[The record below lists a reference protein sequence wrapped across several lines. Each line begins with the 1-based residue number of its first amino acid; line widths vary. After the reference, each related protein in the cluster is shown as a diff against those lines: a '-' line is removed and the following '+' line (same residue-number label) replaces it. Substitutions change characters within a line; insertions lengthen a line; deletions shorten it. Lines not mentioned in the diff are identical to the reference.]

1 MPRAPSPKDNQ
12 ASTTT
17 PKKAA
22 APKKATRAAP
32 PRARAITALTF
43 NEMLTRIVNERLGQA
58 RYSLRYEGQS
68 KWSLMSE
75 MGNGDVMQEANS
87 GSTTLLYIRL
97 TSSSTFDVEML
108 LPFELILNNLPL
120 TNTNN
125 HMVELS
131 TVLISVLNWPN
142 VVVATER
149 RVRFLQQM
157 QQMQPMPHMI
167 VRAQP

>member
-1 MPRAPSPKDNQ
+1 
-12 ASTTT
+12 
-17 PKKAA
+17 
-22 APKKATRAAP
+22 
-32 PRARAITALTF
+32 
-43 NEMLTRIVNERLGQA
+43 
-58 RYSLRYEGQS
+58 
-68 KWSLMSE
+68 MSE